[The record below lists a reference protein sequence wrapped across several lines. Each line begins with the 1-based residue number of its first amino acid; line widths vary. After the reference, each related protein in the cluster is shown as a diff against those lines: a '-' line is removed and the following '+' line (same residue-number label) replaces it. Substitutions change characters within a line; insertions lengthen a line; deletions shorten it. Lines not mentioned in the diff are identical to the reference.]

1 VAERIWRAFWRHKGK
16 PLKSIRDGL
25 ENFLEP
31 ATRIPFALVAEQN
44 GEFCGNALVIDNDLS
59 ARPNL
64 SPWLAALWVEE
75 AMRRKGV
82 AATLLEE
89 AIGRSAALG
98 VAQLY
103 LNARPELRGF
113 YSRLG
118 WQPIED
124 DVGEDRLTVHAYI
137 IPGAPRSVPSTMR
150 L

>member
-25 ENFLEP
+25 ENFLDP
-31 ATRIPFALVAEQN
+31 AIRIPFAMVAEQD
-44 GEFCGNALVIDNDLS
+44 GMICGNALVIDNDLS
-59 ARPNL
+59 VRPNL
-64 SPWLAALWVEE
+64 SPWLAALWVDE

-82 AATLLEE
+82 AATLLQE
-89 AIGRSAALG
+89 AIRRSAALG
-98 VAQLY
+98 VGQLY
-103 LNARPELRGF
+103 LNARPQLRDF

-124 DVGEDRLTVHAYI
+124 DVGEDRLTVHVYI